1 MQRGKY
7 PGFVLLLM
15 LSSLLSFASFV
26 WDLDTPVK
34 ILGALFIA
42 AGLVWVAKAAVTP

>member
-1 MQRGKY
+1 MQRGKF

-15 LSSLLSFASFV
+15 LSSLLSFAPFV

-34 ILGALFIA
+34 ILGAILIVI
-42 AGLVWVAKAAVTP
+42 GLIWVAVAAVSG